1 MLRSD
6 RGDGSLGTVSAMTEN
21 GDSVQIPWEEARA
34 ANLANWEE
42 RVPIHE
48 VGYGVAD
55 DEHPEALSR
64 VVLDDLAAMAPYLPG
79 GTVDGLDLC
88 HLQCHIGTDTLSFA
102 RAGARVTGVDFS
114 PAALASAARL
124 ARRRGLEATW
134 VEADVLDAAAAV
146 RAAAGRGDVERGG
159 VERGAGVREAV
170 ATATDFDVVYT
181 SIGAICWLDDLDR
194 WADQVVQLLR
204 PGGLFYVRDGHPA
217 MYALDE
223 NAPELRTVYRYFGD
237 GTAQQWDD
245 AGTYS
250 GEGTITS
257 TRTYEWPHPLSEVVN
272 AVIGAGLRVERL
284 DEGTVVP
291 WQFSPRMVAVEGGF
305 AWPEPDRARMPVTF
319 SLTAR
324 KA

>member
-1 MLRSD
+1 MAETHD
-6 RGDGSLGTVSAMTEN
+6 RTARVT
-21 GDSVQIPWEEARA
+21 WEEGRA

-48 VGYGVAD
+48 VGYGIAD
-55 DEHPEALSR
+55 DVAPDTLSR
-64 VVLDDLAAMAPYLPG
+64 VVRDDLMAMAPFLPG
-79 GTVDGLDLC
+79 GSVDGLDLC
-88 HLQCHIGTDTLSFA
+88 HLQCHIGTDTVSFA
-102 RAGARVTGVDFS
+102 RVGARVTGVDFS

-124 ARRRGLEATW
+124 AERRGLTASW
-134 VEADVLDAAAAV
+134 VETDVLDAAAAL
-146 RAAAGRGDVERGG
+146 RSAASRGDVP
-159 VERGAGVREAV
+159 
-170 ATATDFDVVYT
+170 TADFDVVYT

-194 WADQVVQLLR
+194 WAAQIAGILR
-204 PGGLFYVRDGHPA
+204 PGGLFYIRDGHPA

-223 NAPELRTVYRYFGD
+223 NAPELRTTYRYFGD
-237 GTAQQWDD
+237 GAAQVWDD
-245 AGTYS
+245 AGTYA

-291 WQFSPRMVAVEGGF
+291 WQFSPRMESVDGGF

-324 KA
+324 MP